1 MKNLLKTFAV
11 LFTIGLFTQSCSTSN
26 DQPNVDNPKS
36 IYELASSDSDL
47 SSLRAA
53 LDKAGLSSTLNA
65 SGTFTVFAPSNAAFS
80 AFLTAN
86 GFASLNDVPTALLK
100 DVLLNH
106 VLGTKVTS
114 TQLATGY
121 VSTLAKSAA
130 APTRSLSMF
139 INIASGVKINGVA
152 TVTTPDIMATN
163 GVIHKV
169 DKVIPMPTIVTH
181 ALANPNFSSLVAALT
196 RPDMP
201 NFVGILSGTASSPFT
216 VVAPTNAAFASL
228 LTEINLPNLA
238 AVPQATLENA
248 LKYHV
253 VAGANVASTDLTNNM
268 VVTTFQGGTW
278 TVTTTGGAKIKDANN
293 RTANIIAVDV
303 QCTNGIIHAL
313 DKVLLP

>member
-86 GFASLNDVPTALLK
+86 GFASLTDVPTALLK

>member
-11 LFTIGLFTQSCSTSN
+11 LFIIGLLTQSCSTSN

-278 TVTTTGGAKIKDANN
+278 TVTTMGGAKIKDANN